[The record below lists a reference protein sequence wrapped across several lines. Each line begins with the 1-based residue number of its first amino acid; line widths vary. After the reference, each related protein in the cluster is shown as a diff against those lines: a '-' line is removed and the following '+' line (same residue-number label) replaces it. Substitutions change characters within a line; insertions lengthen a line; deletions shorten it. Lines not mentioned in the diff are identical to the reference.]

1 MIDKTVFEGRVVAM
15 FEKMN
20 SNGDGSL
27 DDEEISKMKRHHYGK
42 MKNKTTGYSNY
53 FACTGLCP
61 SSPPINRSQNP
72 VMPN

>member
-27 DDEEISKMKRHHYGK
+27 DDKEINKMKRFHYDK
-42 MKNKTTGYSNY
+42 MENKTGGYN
-53 FACTGLCP
+53 
-61 SSPPINRSQNP
+61 N
-72 VMPN
+72 